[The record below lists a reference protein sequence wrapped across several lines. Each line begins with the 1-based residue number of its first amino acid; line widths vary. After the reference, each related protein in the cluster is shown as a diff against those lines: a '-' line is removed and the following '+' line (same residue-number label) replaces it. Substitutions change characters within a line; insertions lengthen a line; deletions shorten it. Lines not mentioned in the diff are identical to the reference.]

1 MTTTEIIQRAFEELD
16 KRNPQQT
23 DGKWLEQLTVDVA
36 PHIKEWD
43 ISEAA
48 LWSDWAKTQSRFQN
62 ITKQD
67 IGIDVVAMRRSDGK
81 HIAIQCKARKLDE
94 QGQGA
99 NIKTDEIN
107 KFLASTTH
115 EFWDE
120 LWLVTNGSN
129 RVPANAQNRADL
141 RSKPLKVINIYEDL
155 CQARDAMPTQD
166 DNLPPPH
173 SDADIPQQT
182 RTSMQDEAVAE
193 SVRILQEHERTNS
206 GGLPKG
212 QARGKIILPCGT
224 GKTRISL
231 RIVEKLTKPGELA
244 IVLCPSIALVAQIRR
259 EYLQHSS
266 GHIRPL
272 AVCSDKTAGFDPNRE
287 DSINTS
293 ENPTVDNSNIS
304 ETELKGRVT
313 TDSKEIAKWIKDGKN
328 EDAINVIF
336 GTYQSGRKVADALK
350 SSKVTAKVLI
360 ADEAHRTAGL
370 RRRQSRTAKARE
382 KAHEEEKQIR
392 DFTLCHNNKEFPA
405 TYRVYQTA
413 TPKVFE
419 LKQNKND
426 DWIVRDMDDVSIFGV
441 ELYRKSYPEAVRNRW
456 LSDYRIIALGVN
468 DLEAYKQANQLASET
483 ELSETKAPSS
493 AQYLKGLAFA
503 LTMGGA
509 AQGSKEDN
517 IPINS
522 CIAFLN
528 TVAKSK
534 EMSRKLQTEPV
545 REWIQEWL
553 QDNADGS
560 QAKEYRL
567 EHLDATSNVMERDK
581 AKQQLANA
589 TSDSPYSILNVGIFG
604 EGTDSP
610 SLSAVAFLEARKS
623 PIDVIQA
630 VGRAM
635 RTAPNKELG
644 YIICPILIPPNA
656 DPEIWLSTSDMEE
669 GWQELG
675 QILLALRAHDQRIED
690 KLSDLLKVY
699 IPSEPEIVRTIV
711 AYVSEGDKEKKE
723 KDRIQYREYEGRPG
737 AVEEAVEKV
746 LQGKSKPSKAFRRIG
761 ETQAKYKVDEPT
773 QIISGK
779 KNSDGEIELR
789 IDTVAREDPATGE
802 ARGAVN
808 YAKSK
813 KKAKKMIN
821 EGAGIRC
828 QRSSERSKR
837 RTREEMDRIHGKQI
851 LFLSGLGEHG
861 DAIKMNLLRKSGLR
875 TDRVARDLNL
885 LESAVNEASR
895 YLERDNLTKELNRH
909 FRLDNLKDISK
920 QADGCTIVALLMM
933 NAAMLHQRISNGR
946 WIQGI
951 SPLSEIKNSTKII
964 HKVKQEWERI
974 MRFDF
979 RPIFQ
984 PAVDAIYAIEE
995 TGKTNG
1001 LERALCHISTE
1012 AERIA
1017 ETYAD
1022 MGADHAGPLFN
1033 KVMGNQAS
1041 DGAFFTRPPAASL
1054 AACLTLDACGEQNW
1068 SDPKVWHQHKT
1079 VDLACGSGTLLAAM
1093 MTDMKRRAK
1102 AKGAN
1107 EKRIAELQKIAVQDT
1122 IKGMDINPVSLQ
1134 LAAAQLT
1141 AGNREVG
1148 YRRMGLHL
1156 MPYGPN
1162 PFNPDKIFA
1171 GTLELLAQREIANRD
1186 SELFSDDTI
1195 DSQEIWEDNV
1205 ELEDVVDAAKD
1216 AHIIIMN
1223 PPFTNR
1229 FKMGEKFPDDTQQ
1242 ALRERTDQMKQ
1253 KLIQADPDMMEFTNA
1268 NSIGPLF
1275 VGLADHCMKR
1285 TDGILTIINPTIAL
1299 TATSGQQERIE
1310 LARRFHIHT
1319 VLTSHQPQNIN
1330 MGQHSSINES
1340 IIVMRRCSGS
1350 NPPTRFINL
1359 DRMPTNE
1366 DEVADFHQCLLGCEQ
1381 GLIANGWGEISHWD
1395 AERIEAGDWTPV
1407 IWRSPELAQAA
1418 AEYYYN
1424 DQNLLPIKEQH
1435 GLLIRGTGRI
1445 LRSDSFERAAPNTP
1459 GSFPMLES
1467 SSADAQTFIRG
1478 VPDEHW
1484 IPKKRDKKI
1493 LDLNEGNYPEVERML
1508 QKSGYLLITAAQRI
1522 GTGRLTAV
1530 AGDEKY
1536 VGNGWMPVTGL
1547 SSQEAKAVAVF
1558 INSTVGRL
1566 QLMRTPGRTLA
1577 FPFYSVAEA
1586 NNLRI
1591 PNIKDKRICN
1601 LLANCWE
1608 KTKDIAVPQFRDGE
1622 CEVRRRWDEAVAKA
1636 MGWDIKELM
1645 KLRLLLY
1652 REPHV
1657 CGLGYNQYADEPQ

>member
-1 MTTTEIIQRAFEELD
+1 
-16 KRNPQQT
+16 
-23 DGKWLEQLTVDVA
+23 
-36 PHIKEWD
+36 
-43 ISEAA
+43 
-48 LWSDWAKTQSRFQN
+48 
-62 ITKQD
+62 
-67 IGIDVVAMRRSDGK
+67 
-81 HIAIQCKARKLDE
+81 
-94 QGQGA
+94 
-99 NIKTDEIN
+99 
-107 KFLASTTH
+107 
-115 EFWDE
+115 
-120 LWLVTNGSN
+120 
-129 RVPANAQNRADL
+129 
-141 RSKPLKVINIYEDL
+141 
-155 CQARDAMPTQD
+155 
-166 DNLPPPH
+166 
-173 SDADIPQQT
+173 
-182 RTSMQDEAVAE
+182 
-193 SVRILQEHERTNS
+193 
-206 GGLPKG
+206 
-212 QARGKIILPCGT
+212 
-224 GKTRISL
+224 
-231 RIVEKLTKPGELA
+231 
-244 IVLCPSIALVAQIRR
+244 
-259 EYLQHSS
+259 
-266 GHIRPL
+266 
-272 AVCSDKTAGFDPNRE
+272 
-287 DSINTS
+287 
-293 ENPTVDNSNIS
+293 
-304 ETELKGRVT
+304 
-313 TDSKEIAKWIKDGKN
+313 
-328 EDAINVIF
+328 
-336 GTYQSGRKVADALK
+336 
-350 SSKVTAKVLI
+350 
-360 ADEAHRTAGL
+360 
-370 RRRQSRTAKARE
+370 
-382 KAHEEEKQIR
+382 
-392 DFTLCHNNKEFPA
+392 
-405 TYRVYQTA
+405 
-413 TPKVFE
+413 
-419 LKQNKND
+419 
-426 DWIVRDMDDVSIFGV
+426 MDDVAVFGV
-441 ELYRKSYPEAVRNRW
+441 ELYRKSYPEAVQNHW

-468 DLEAYKQANQLASET
+468 DPEAYKQANQLASET
-483 ELSETKAPSS
+483 ELSIKKAPSS
-493 AQYLKGLAFA
+493 AQYLKGLVFA
-503 LTMGGA
+503 LAMGGA
-509 AQGSKEDN
+509 AQGSRKDN

-528 TVAKSK
+528 TVAKSE

-567 EHLDATSNVMERDK
+567 EHLDATSNIMERDK
-581 AKQQLANA
+581 AKKQLADA
-589 TSDSPYSILNVGIFG
+589 TLDSPYSILNVGIFG

-644 YIICPILIPPNA
+644 YIICPILIPPDA
-656 DPEIWLSTSDMEE
+656 DPESWLSTSDMEE

-690 KLSDLLKVY
+690 ELSDLLKVY
-699 IPSEPEIVRTIV
+699 IPSEPERVRTIV
-711 AYVSEGDKEKKE
+711 AFVSKENN
-723 KDRIQYREYEGRPG
+723 RIQYREHEGPPG

-746 LQGKSKPSKAFRRIG
+746 LQGKSKSSKVFLRIG
-761 ETQAKYKVDEPT
+761 ETPEKYEAEEPT

-789 IDTVAREDPATGE
+789 IDTVARKKPAAGE
-802 ARGAVN
+802 ARGAVD
-808 YAKSK
+808 YDKSK

-821 EGAGIRC
+821 EGAGIRRL
-828 QRSSERSKR
+828 RSSERRER
-837 RTREEMDRIHGKQI
+837 RTREEMDQIHGKQ
-851 LFLSGLGEHG
+851 LLLLSGLGEHG

-885 LESAVNEASR
+885 LENAVNEASR

-995 TGKTNG
+995 TGKTSG
-1001 LERALCHISTE
+1001 LVNALSHISAE

-1054 AACLTLDACGEQNW
+1054 AARLTLDACGEQNW
-1068 SDPKVWHQHKT
+1068 SDPKVWRQHKT

-1093 MTDMKRRAK
+1093 MTDMKRRART
-1102 AKGAN
+1102 KGAN

-1162 PFNPDKIFA
+1162 PFNPDKISA
-1171 GTLELLAQREIANRD
+1171 GTLELLAQRKIANRD

-1205 ELEDVVDAAKD
+1205 ELEDVVDAAKN
-1216 AHIIIMN
+1216 ARVIIMN

-1229 FKMGEKFPDDTQQ
+1229 FKMGEKFPNTTQQ
-1242 ALRERTDQMKQ
+1242 ALRDRIDKMKQ
-1253 KLIQADPDMMEFTNA
+1253 KLTQADPDLVEFTNA

-1275 VGLADHCMKR
+1275 VGLADHCVRR
-1285 TDGILTIINPTIAL
+1285 TDGMLTIINPTIAL
-1299 TATSGQQERIE
+1299 TASSGLQERIE

-1340 IIVMRRCSGS
+1340 IIVMRRHSGS
-1350 NPPTRFINL
+1350 KPPTRFINL

-1366 DEVADFHQCLLGCEQ
+1366 EEVADFHQRLMRCEQ
-1381 GLIANGWGEISHWD
+1381 GLIENGWGEVSYWSV
-1395 AERIEAGDWTPV
+1395 ERIEAGDWTPG
-1407 IWRSPELAQAA
+1407 IWRSPKLAQAA
-1418 AEYYYN
+1418 ADYYDD
-1424 DQNLLPIKEQH
+1424 DQNLLPIKEQD
-1435 GLLIRGTGRI
+1435 GLLVRGTGRT
-1445 LRSDSFERAAPNTP
+1445 LRGDSFEQAEPNTP
-1459 GSFPMLES
+1459 ASFPILES
-1467 SSADAQTFIRG
+1467 SSAEAQTSICG
-1478 VPDEHW
+1478 VPDEYW
-1484 IPKKRDKKI
+1484 IPKEQDKRT
-1493 LDLNEGNYPEVERML
+1493 LDLNESESNHPDVEKIL
-1508 QKSGYLLITAAQRI
+1508 KKAGYLLITAGQDNS
-1522 GTGRLTAV
+1522 TGRLTAV
-1530 AGDEKY
+1530 ASDEKY
-1536 VGNGWMPVTGL
+1536 VGNAWMPVTGL
-1547 SSQEAKAVAVF
+1547 SPKEAKAIAVF

-1566 QLMRTPGRTLA
+1566 QLMRNPILKLA
-1577 FPFYSVAEA
+1577 FPSYSVTEA
-1586 NNLRI
+1586 NNLRV

-1608 KTKDIAVPQFRDGE
+1608 KTKDMVVPQFRDGE

-1636 MGWDIKELM
+1636 MGWDAKELT
-1645 KLRLLLY
+1645 KLRLLLC

-1657 CGLGYNQYADEPQ
+1657 RGLGYNQYPDEP

>member
-94 QGQGA
+94 QGQGV

-173 SDADIPQQT
+173 SDADIPPQT

-266 GHIRPL
+266 GRIRPL
-272 AVCSDKTAGFDPNRE
+272 AVCSDKTAGYDPNRE

-313 TDSKEIAKWIKDGKN
+313 TDSREIAKWIKDGKN

-370 RRRQSRTAKARE
+370 RRRKSRTAKARE

-392 DFTLCHNNKEFPA
+392 DFTLCHNNKEFPV

-419 LKQNKND
+419 LKENKND
-426 DWIVRDMDDVSIFGV
+426 NWIVRDMDDVSTFGV
-441 ELYRKSYPEAVRNRW
+441 ELYRKSYPEAVKNRW

-468 DLEAYKQANQLASET
+468 DPEAYKQANQLASET
-483 ELSETKAPSS
+483 ELSKKKAPSS
-493 AQYLKGLAFA
+493 AQYLKGLVFA
-503 LTMGGA
+503 LAMGGA
-509 AQGSKEDN
+509 AQGSKKDN

-528 TVAKSK
+528 TVAKSE

-560 QAKEYRL
+560 QAKKYRL
-567 EHLDATSNVMERDK
+567 EHLDATSNVVERDQ

-589 TSDSPYSILNVGIFG
+589 TSDSPYGILNVGIFG

-644 YIICPILIPPNA
+644 YIICPILIPPDA
-656 DPEIWLSTSDMEE
+656 DPESWLSTSDMEE

-690 KLSDLLKVY
+690 ELSDLLKVY
-699 IPSEPEIVRTIV
+699 IPSEPEKIRTIV
-711 AYVSEGDKEKKE
+711 AYVSKGDKE
-723 KDRIQYREYEGRPG
+723 KDRIQYREYEGPPG
-737 AVEEAVEKV
+737 AVEEAVEKM
-746 LQGKSKPSKAFRRIG
+746 LQGKSKSNKAFHRIG
-761 ETQAKYKVDEPT
+761 DTQAEYKAEEPT

-789 IDTVAREDPATGE
+789 IDTVARKKPAAGE
-802 ARGAVN
+802 ARGAVD
-808 YAKSK
+808 YDKSK

-821 EGAGIRC
+821 EGAGTR
-828 QRSSERSKR
+828 RPRPSERKER
-837 RTREEMDRIHGKQI
+837 RTREEMDQMYGKQ
-851 LFLSGLGEHG
+851 LLLLSGLGEHG

-885 LESAVNEASR
+885 LENAVNEASR
-895 YLERDNLTKELNRH
+895 YLESDNLTKELNRH
-909 FRLDNLKDISK
+909 FGLDNLKDISE

-933 NAAMLHQRISNGR
+933 NAAMLHQRISDGGWMPN
-946 WIQGI
+946 I
-951 SPLSEIKNSTKII
+951 SPLSEIKNSTKVI
-964 HKVKQEWERI
+964 HNIKQEWERI
-974 MRFDF
+974 MRIDF

-984 PAVDAIYAIEE
+984 PAVDAIYAIEK
-995 TGKTNG
+995 TGTISG
-1001 LERALCHISTE
+1001 LENALSHISAE

-1054 AACLTLDACGEQNW
+1054 AARLTLDACGEQNW
-1068 SDPKVWHQHKT
+1068 SDPEVWQQHKT
-1079 VDLACGSGTLLAAM
+1079 ADLACGSGTLLAAM

-1102 AKGAN
+1102 ARGAN
-1107 EKRIAELQKIAVQDT
+1107 ERRIAELQKIAVQDT

-1141 AGNREVG
+1141 AGNREVR

-1156 MPYGPN
+1156 MPYGPD
-1162 PFNPDKIFA
+1162 PFNSDKISA
-1171 GTLELLAQREIANRD
+1171 GTLELLAQKVIADRD
-1186 SELFSDDTI
+1186 DELNFPDDTI

-1205 ELEDVVDAAKD
+1205 ELEDAVDAAKD

-1229 FKMGEKFPDDTQQ
+1229 FKMGEKFPVTIQE
-1242 ALRERTDQMKQ
+1242 ALRNRTDQMKQ

-1275 VGLADHCMKR
+1275 VGLADHCVKQ
-1285 TDGILTIINPTIAL
+1285 TNGILTMINPAVAL
-1299 TATSGQQERIE
+1299 TVPSGQCERLE

-1319 VLTSHQPQNIN
+1319 VLTSHQPRNIN
-1330 MGQHSSINES
+1330 MSSDTSISES
-1340 IIVMRRCSGS
+1340 IIVMQRHSGS
-1350 NPPTRFINL
+1350 KPPTRFINL
-1359 DRMPTNE
+1359 DRMPIDE
-1366 DEVADFHQCLLGCEQ
+1366 DEVADFHQCLLRCQQ
-1381 GLIANGWGEISHWD
+1381 GLIANGWGEVSHWP
-1395 AERIEAGDWTPV
+1395 AERIQTGDWTPA

-1418 AEYYYN
+1418 ADYCYD
-1424 DQNLLPIKEQH
+1424 DQNLLSIKEQLD
-1435 GLLIRGTGRI
+1435 LLAQDAGRVLRG
-1445 LRSDSFERAAPNTP
+1445 SFVSVKPNTP
-1459 GSFPMLES
+1459 GSLPILKS
-1467 SSADAQTFIRG
+1467 KSADAQTFILG

-1484 IPKKRDKKI
+1484 IPKKRNKKT
-1493 LDLNEGNYPEVERML
+1493 LDLNESNYPEVEKIL
-1508 QKSGYLLITAAQRI
+1508 QKAGYLLITAGQRV

-1536 VGNGWMPVTGL
+1536 VGNSWIPVTGL
-1547 SSQEAKAVAVF
+1547 SSKEAKAAAVF

-1566 QLMRTPGRTLA
+1566 QLMRVPGRTLD
-1577 FPFYSVAEA
+1577 FPSYSVAEV

-1591 PNIKDKRICN
+1591 PNIKDKRICK

-1608 KTKDIAVPQFRDGE
+1608 RTKDMVVPQFRDGE

-1636 MGWDIKELM
+1636 MSWDAKKLK

-1652 REPHV
+1652 QEPHV
-1657 CGLGYNQYADEPQ
+1657 CGLGYNQYADEPE